1 MAPLFTVANLNNIKI
16 LLLYLNKTYQ
26 NHLL

>member
-16 LLLYLNKTYQ
+16 LLLYLHKTYQ